1 MTRSAKVLWLVLLVN
16 ASMLVGVMTYGLGR
30 VSFLSYGEVLRWFGL
45 GALLAAVGLALARLC
60 ATDVRGEMSSLEDA
74 SPRVVR
80 LILGVVGSG
89 VMATGALV
97 MGVISTVSLLG
108 R

>member
-1 MTRSAKVLWLVLLVN
+1 MTRSAMVLWLVLLVN
-16 ASMLVGVMTYGLGR
+16 TAMLVGVMTYGLGR
-30 VSFLSYGEVLRWFGL
+30 VPFLSYSEVLRWFGL
-45 GALLAAVGLALARLC
+45 GALLAAVGLAFARLC

-80 LILGVVGSG
+80 LILGVVGFG

>member
-1 MTRSAKVLWLVLLVN
+1 MVLWLVLLVN
-16 ASMLVGVMTYGLGR
+16 TAMLVGVMTYGLGR
-30 VSFLSYGEVLRWFGL
+30 VPFRYSEVLRWFGL
-45 GALLAAVGLALARLC
+45 GALLAAVGLAFARLC

-80 LILGVVGSG
+80 LILGVVGFG